1 MRTRTNWTLPT
12 TLAALA
18 LAASATLPA
27 HAAPLSPT
35 TGPAASPS
43 PASRTAP
50 AEWPTYIVTVH
61 RGLDPAAVADAYG
74 ITPVHVYRHAL
85 NGFSARLSPDQVE
98 SLRSTAVVTSVEPDG
113 PVAVSGPAV

>member
-1 MRTRTNWTLPT
+1 MRTRTSWTLPT

-18 LAASATLPA
+18 LAASAALPA
-27 HAAPLSPT
+27 HAAPPSPS
-35 TGPAASPS
+35 TGPAA

-113 PVAVSGPAV
+113 PVAVSGPAA

>member
-1 MRTRTNWTLPT
+1 MRTRTSWTLPT

-18 LAASATLPA
+18 LAAAAALPA
-27 HAAPLSPT
+27 HAAPLSPS
-35 TGPAASPS
+35 TGPAG

-74 ITPVHVYRHAL
+74 ITPVHIYRHAL
-85 NGFSARLSPDQVE
+85 NGFSARLSPNQVE

-113 PVAVSGPAV
+113 PVAVSGPAT

>member
-1 MRTRTNWTLPT
+1 MRTRTSWTLPT

-27 HAAPLSPT
+27 HAAAPSP
-35 TGPAASPS
+35 TGPAAPA
-43 PASRTAP
+43 PASATAP
-50 AEWPTYIVTVH
+50 AEWPAYIVTVH

-98 SLRSTAVVTSVEPDG
+98 SLRATAVVTSVEPDG
-113 PVAVSGPAV
+113 PVAVSGPAF

>member
-1 MRTRTNWTLPT
+1 MRTRTSWTLPT

-18 LAASATLPA
+18 LAASAALPA
-27 HAAPLSPT
+27 HAAPLSPA
-35 TGPAASPS
+35 TGPAAPA

-61 RGLDPAAVADAYG
+61 PGLDPAAVADAYG
-74 ITPVHVYRHAL
+74 ITPLHVYRQAL

-98 SLRSTAVVTSVEPDG
+98 SLRATSVVNSVEEDG
-113 PVAVSGPAV
+113 PVTVSGPAV

>member
-1 MRTRTNWTLPT
+1 MRTRTSWTLPT
-12 TLAALA
+12 TLATLA
-18 LAASATLPA
+18 LAAAAALPA
-27 HAAPLSPT
+27 HAAPLSPS
-35 TGPAASPS
+35 TGPAA

-113 PVAVSGPAV
+113 PVAVSGPAA

>member
-1 MRTRTNWTLPT
+1 MRTRTSWTLPT

-18 LAASATLPA
+18 LAASAALPA
-27 HAAPLSPT
+27 HAAVPSPT
-35 TGPAASPS
+35 PSPEA

-50 AEWPTYIVTVH
+50 AEWPAYIVTVH
-61 RGLDPAAVADAYG
+61 PGLDPAAVADAYG

-98 SLRSTAVVTSVEPDG
+98 SLRATAVVTSVEPDG
-113 PVAVSGPAV
+113 PVAVSGPAF

>member
-1 MRTRTNWTLPT
+1 M
-12 TLAALA
+12 AA
-18 LAASATLPA
+18 
-27 HAAPLSPT
+27 
-35 TGPAASPS
+35 
-43 PASRTAP
+43 
-50 AEWPTYIVTVH
+50 YIVTVH

-113 PVAVSGPAV
+113 PVTVSGPAV

>member
-1 MRTRTNWTLPT
+1 MRTRTSWTLPT
-12 TLAALA
+12 ALAALA
-18 LAASATLPA
+18 LATAAAALPA
-27 HAAPLSPT
+27 HAATLS
-35 TGPAASPS
+35 AAA

-98 SLRSTAVVTSVEPDG
+98 ALRSTAVVTSVEEDG
-113 PVAVSGPAV
+113 PVAVSGPAA

>member
-1 MRTRTNWTLPT
+1 MRTRTSWTLPT

-18 LAASATLPA
+18 LAASAALPA
-27 HAAPLSPT
+27 HAATLAPT
-35 TGPAASPS
+35 TGPAA

-85 NGFSARLSPDQVE
+85 NGFSARLSPDQVD
-98 SLRSTAVVTSVEPDG
+98 SLRSTAVVKSVEPDG
-113 PVAVSGPAV
+113 PVAVAGPAF

>member
-1 MRTRTNWTLPT
+1 MRTRTSWTLPT

-35 TGPAASPS
+35 TGPAA

>member
-1 MRTRTNWTLPT
+1 MRTRTSRTLSIPAVAAVA
-12 TLAALA
+12 LAAALA
-18 LAASATLPA
+18 LPAPPA
-27 HAAPLSPT
+27 HATAP
-35 TGPAASPS
+35 GPAAPS
-43 PASRTAP
+43 SRTAP
-50 AEWPTYIVTVH
+50 AEWPAYIVTVH

-113 PVAVSGPAV
+113 PVTVSGPAV